1 MFYQMYFFQSYKST
15 KIAFVYFRIKGGVG
29 AGFFTL
35 ALLWSFTLLVC
46 LLFAKAQGALQYAGV
61 GAFLLSGL
69 VTVIF
74 AVLPREPKVST
85 DEQTAVVY
93 DYTIIY
99 RYLLISGCLLF
110 LLIGL
115 GAYLTTHI
123 MEPVYAKSLRRLR

>member
-1 MFYQMYFFQSYKST
+1 M
-15 KIAFVYFRIKGGVG
+15 GVG

-35 ALLWSFTLLVC
+35 ALLWSFTLLIC

-61 GAFLLSGL
+61 GAFLVSGL
-69 VTVIF
+69 VTVIL

-115 GAYLTTHI
+115 GAYLTMHI